1 MPQQMTSTG
10 GVTGSISRSPQ
21 LSRGSGA
28 GGAFAGSAA
37 GALTGS
43 AILPGPGT
51 LAGAAIGAGISG
63 VASLLGAKKNSNA
76 SRDSMRMQ
84 VSAADRALAAQRE
97 MLDRQTADEL
107 RDRESR
113 RQNMAQFDERRAS
126 NASRLAPAYGESQ
139 AQADARR
146 MNSFGQ
152 PQGGAQGGGPP
163 TQMAMSQ
170 GQPPQPPQGALPP
183 QGAPPPNAFGMPTG
197 ATVWMQAPNG
207 GETMEVPM
215 EPWATIDA
223 LLKKGATIIQ
233 PPTEQMGRA

>member
-170 GQPPQPPQGALPP
+170 GQPPQGALPP

-223 LLKKGATIIQ
+223 LVKKGATIIQ

>member
-1 MPQQMTSTG
+1 MGPVAT
-10 GVTGSISRSPQ
+10 VVIP
-21 LSRGSGA
+21 
-28 GGAFAGSAA
+28 AA
-37 GALTGS
+37 
-43 AILPGPGT
+43 
-51 LAGAAIGAGISG
+51 ISG
-63 VASLLGAKKNSNA
+63 VASLLGANKNAGA
-76 SRDSMRMQ
+76 SRDASRMQ
-84 VSAADRALAAQRE
+84 SSTASRALAAQRE

-215 EPWATIDA
+215 EPRATMQA
-223 LLKKGATIIQ
+223 LLKKGARIIQ

>member
-1 MPQQMTSTG
+1 M
-10 GVTGSISRSPQ
+10 
-21 LSRGSGA
+21 
-28 GGAFAGSAA
+28 
-37 GALTGS
+37 
-43 AILPGPGT
+43 PGPVAT
-51 LAGAAIGAGISG
+51 VVIPAAISG
-63 VASLLGAKKNSNA
+63 VASLLGANKNAGA
-76 SRDSMRMQ
+76 SRDASRMQ
-84 VSAADRALAAQRE
+84 SSTASRALAAQRE

-215 EPWATIDA
+215 EPRATMQA
-223 LLKKGATIIQ
+223 LLKKGARIIQ

>member
-1 MPQQMTSTG
+1 M
-10 GVTGSISRSPQ
+10 
-21 LSRGSGA
+21 
-28 GGAFAGSAA
+28 
-37 GALTGS
+37 
-43 AILPGPGT
+43 PGPV
-51 LAGAAIGAGISG
+51 AAVVIPAAISG
-63 VASLLGAKKNSNA
+63 VASLLGANKNAGA
-76 SRDSMRMQ
+76 SRDASRMQ
-84 VSAADRALAAQRE
+84 SSTASRALAEQRRIFDMQYGQE
-97 MLDRQTADEL
+97 QK
-107 RDRESR
+107 DRESR
-113 RQNMAQFDERRAS
+113 RQNMAQFDERQAS

-170 GQPPQPPQGALPP
+170 GQPPQGALPP

-215 EPWATIDA
+215 EPRATMQA
-223 LLKKGATIIQ
+223 LLKKGARIIQ

>member
-1 MPQQMTSTG
+1 MGPVAT
-10 GVTGSISRSPQ
+10 VVIP
-21 LSRGSGA
+21 
-28 GGAFAGSAA
+28 AA
-37 GALTGS
+37 
-43 AILPGPGT
+43 
-51 LAGAAIGAGISG
+51 ISG
-63 VASLLGAKKNSNA
+63 VSSLLGANKNAGA
-76 SRDSMRMQ
+76 SRDASRMQ
-84 VSAADRALAAQRE
+84 SSTASRALAAQRE

-113 RQNMAQFDERRAS
+113 RQNMAQFDDRRAS

-215 EPWATIDA
+215 EPRATMQA
-223 LLKKGATIIQ
+223 LLKKGARIIQ

>member
-1 MPQQMTSTG
+1 MPAPPNNEGYM
-10 GVTGSISRSPQ
+10 
-21 LSRGSGA
+21 
-28 GGAFAGSAA
+28 
-37 GALTGS
+37 
-43 AILPGPGT
+43 PGPV
-51 LAGAAIGAGISG
+51 AAVVIPAAISG
-63 VASLLGAKKNSNA
+63 VASLLGANKNAGA
-76 SRDSMRMQ
+76 SRDASRMQ
-84 VSAADRALAAQRE
+84 SSTASRALAAQRE

-215 EPWATIDA
+215 EPRATMQA
-223 LLKKGATIIQ
+223 LLKKGARIIQ

>member
-1 MPQQMTSTG
+1 M
-10 GVTGSISRSPQ
+10 
-21 LSRGSGA
+21 
-28 GGAFAGSAA
+28 
-37 GALTGS
+37 
-43 AILPGPGT
+43 PGPV
-51 LAGAAIGAGISG
+51 AAVVIPAAISG
-63 VASLLGAKKNSNA
+63 VASLLGANKNAGA
-76 SRDSMRMQ
+76 SRDASRMQ
-84 VSAADRALAAQRE
+84 SSTASRALAAQRE

-113 RQNMAQFDERRAS
+113 RQNMAQFDERQAS

-215 EPWATIDA
+215 EPRATMQA
-223 LLKKGATIIQ
+223 LLKKGARIIQ

>member
-1 MPQQMTSTG
+1 MPALVG
-10 GVTGSISRSPQ
+10 AAAVTGV
-21 LSRGSGA
+21 
-28 GGAFAGSAA
+28 AA
-37 GALTGS
+37 L
-43 AILPGPGT
+43 
-51 LAGAAIGAGISG
+51 GAA
-63 VASLLGAKKNSNA
+63 KMTSNA
-76 SRDSMRMQ
+76 SRDASRMQ
-84 VSAADRALAAQRE
+84 TSTASRALAEQRRIFDMQYE
-97 MLDRQTADEL
+97 QEQKDRA
-107 RDRESR
+107 SR
-113 RQNMAQFDERRAS
+113 QQNMAQFDERRAS

-223 LLKKGATIIQ
+223 LVKKGATIIQ

>member
-1 MPQQMTSTG
+1 MPAPPNNEGYM
-10 GVTGSISRSPQ
+10 
-21 LSRGSGA
+21 
-28 GGAFAGSAA
+28 
-37 GALTGS
+37 
-43 AILPGPGT
+43 PGPVAT
-51 LAGAAIGAGISG
+51 VVIPAAISG
-63 VASLLGAKKNSNA
+63 VASLLGANKNAGA
-76 SRDSMRMQ
+76 SRDASRMQ
-84 VSAADRALAAQRE
+84 SSTASRALAEQRRIFDMQYGQE
-97 MLDRQTADEL
+97 QK
-107 RDRESR
+107 DRESR

-170 GQPPQPPQGALPP
+170 GQPPQGALPP

-223 LLKKGATIIQ
+223 LLKKGARIIQ

>member
-1 MPQQMTSTG
+1 MGPVAT
-10 GVTGSISRSPQ
+10 VVIP
-21 LSRGSGA
+21 
-28 GGAFAGSAA
+28 AA
-37 GALTGS
+37 
-43 AILPGPGT
+43 
-51 LAGAAIGAGISG
+51 ISG
-63 VASLLGAKKNSNA
+63 VASLLGANKNAGA
-76 SRDSMRMQ
+76 SRDASRMQ
-84 VSAADRALAAQRE
+84 SSTASRALAAQRE

-170 GQPPQPPQGALPP
+170 GQPPQGALPP

-215 EPWATIDA
+215 EPRATMQA
-223 LLKKGATIIQ
+223 LLKKGARIIQ